1 MNGVY
6 EKKYKCTNC
15 LSTTSVIRK
24 TKRGRSLLFFCKA
37 CKRYFSVHTQW
48 IDTNRILADHLDGL
62 SFRDLSDRYDMS
74 PMKAWRICQ
83 EELEKLPDNNEF
95 TFKYCD
101 RFSQILVCD
110 GKYFNVASKDYDC
123 VLLWGFDYFRH
134 DIPVITIAPFENY
147 QTWARFFSYFRII
160 NNYPR
165 LIVCDDCVTEK
176 MAARAIFP
184 GVKIQTCDNH
194 FKESIRRDL
203 KVRSNQ
209 QYRPFMQRIEDV
221 LAGKRTDEDR
231 NKKLFALYR
240 DYKEDPICVSIL
252 TNIARYKEELL
263 AYRGI
268 PQAPV
273 TSNIIEGMNSHIEAR
288 LHSLRS
294 FQTVEYAK
302 LWFNGYILKRRFT
315 KFTDCRGKFKH
326 LNGKTGL
333 EMTKKLRIDIPTYF

>member
-209 QYRPFMQRIEDV
+209 QYRPFMHRIEDV

-268 PQAPV
+268 PQAPI